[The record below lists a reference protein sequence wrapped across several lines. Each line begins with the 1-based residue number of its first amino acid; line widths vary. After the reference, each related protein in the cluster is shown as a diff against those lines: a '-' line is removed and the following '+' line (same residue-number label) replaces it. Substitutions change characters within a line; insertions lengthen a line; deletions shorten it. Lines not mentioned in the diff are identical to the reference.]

1 MHGRQP
7 LAVAR
12 CADEGS
18 WHAER
23 TLRMHEQPWSGLLVK
38 EREAALKDG
47 LGFHLLMMRVGWR
60 VVHECTEGGLGARLS
75 RPHAGQ
81 PYGVPPYERAPP
93 RDGSASPA
101 GWVDGT
107 GGGTQ
112 PLPDS
117 SGAQRLGIWRQ
128 HQHSRA
134 PAQGGGGAGV
144 DARSDE
150 RHAGSDKGKWG
161 LAAHETR
168 RCCGSQAANE
178 ALV

>member
-1 MHGRQP
+1 
-7 LAVAR
+7 
-12 CADEGS
+12 
-18 WHAER
+18 
-23 TLRMHEQPWSGLLVK
+23 
-38 EREAALKDG
+38 
-47 LGFHLLMMRVGWR
+47 MRG
-60 VVHECTEGGLGARLS
+60 RLS
-75 RPHAGQ
+75 SQGMPAVQ
-81 PYGVPPYERAPP
+81 TSSSSAP
-93 RDGSASPA
+93 PA
-101 GWVDGT
+101 GWCAAAGGRSVGDGC
-107 GGGTQ
+107 GARAGSWRGR
-112 PLPDS
+112 PPG
-117 SGAQRLGIWRQ
+117 SGALAAWRQ